1 MALMRPARG
10 EEERSRGAE
19 GGLEKPLRESEQT
32 ELHSPPGSP
41 LPEPQR
47 GFLRGRSCQHHP
59 ACPTCVIEVPGPL
72 VVVGLLRE
80 HGFRDEFLRLV
91 VEVVVEIIPQQ
102 QVEERGLP
110 VGVVAQRGRPQPGVK
125 EAAAQGRERILGREG
140 EEETQGEPTGPA
152 LPPDHVEFIQEL
164 VDTRVVVVT
173 LGHHQVQGPA
183 VLGTDLLHQ
192 VVRHLLSLQE
202 GNGADEMLKTLKAV
216 PKQS

>member
-1 MALMRPARG
+1 M
-10 EEERSRGAE
+10 
-19 GGLEKPLRESEQT
+19 
-32 ELHSPPGSP
+32 
-41 LPEPQR
+41 
-47 GFLRGRSCQHHP
+47 
-59 ACPTCVIEVPGPL
+59 
-72 VVVGLLRE
+72 
-80 HGFRDEFLRLV
+80 
-91 VEVVVEIIPQQ
+91 EIIPQQ

-125 EAAAQGRERILGREG
+125 EAAVQGRERILGTGG
-140 EEETQGEPTGPA
+140 EEETQGEPAGHTGPA